1 MSRSLIASV
10 VLMSCVSCQGQA
22 GSSKV
27 AAAPPKTA
35 ITSAKVQGQ
44 TLVISGTYFAPATTV
59 TLGGAPLKIA
69 AAKPQELTVALPDS
83 QGPGNYLLGV
93 SGGTPVTTDAFTVT
107 IGAAGP
113 PGPSGPPGSSASF
126 PSGLSMLSDSPVPPK
141 GFVYTGFSVI
151 SQGGSI
157 GWSLKAPI
165 PTPRM
170 GAAVAIVKGTIY
182 VIGGVKD
189 ASLQGLTTVEAY
201 DIATDAWSAKA
212 PIPTGRGFAGVGI
225 LNGSIYVVG
234 GSTAK
239 DVYTGAFEV
248 YDPVAN
254 KWSSKAAI
262 PTPKNR
268 VTAAVVNNTMY
279 VIGDFTSFA
288 TPSAATGPAMQ
299 AYDAAGDTWAPKTS
313 LPSAR
318 ASFSVAVLGGMIYAI
333 GGSGETTLA
342 TVDAYDPAT
351 NTWVAKAPM
360 PAPRKDAATGVINGL
375 LYVAGGRSDTDLVG
389 AAVAYDP
396 MHDSWSPS
404 LVLPIPVES
413 AGAGTSEEGVLYL
426 VGGASANAKIVAGLQ
441 AFTPSGPKYYI
452 HKSQ

>member
-1 MSRSLIASV
+1 MSRTLIASIA
-10 VLMSCVSCQGQA
+10 LLSCVACQGEA
-22 GSSKV
+22 GSSKI

-35 ITSAKVQGQ
+35 ITSARIQGHS
-44 TLVISGTYFAPATTV
+44 LVISGSYFAPTTTV

-69 AAKPQELTVALPDS
+69 TSKPQELTATLPDS
-83 QGPGNYLLGV
+83 HDPGSYLLTV
-93 SGGTPVTTDAFTVT
+93 SAGTPITTDTFTVT

-141 GFVYTGFSVI
+141 GFAYTGYSVI

-170 GAAVAIVKGTIY
+170 GAAVAIVKGTLY

-189 ASLQGLTTVEAY
+189 PSLQGLTTVEAY
-201 DIATDAWSAKA
+201 DLATDAWTAKA
-212 PIPTGRGFAGVGI
+212 PMPTARGFAGVGI
-225 LNGSIYVVG
+225 LNGSLYVVG

-239 DVYTGAFEV
+239 DAYTGAFEV

-268 VTAAVVNNTMY
+268 VTAAVVNNTLY

-288 TPSAATGPAMQ
+288 APSAAAGPAMQ
-299 AYDAAGDTWAPKTS
+299 AYDAGADSWTPKTS

-318 ASFSVAVLGGMIYAI
+318 ASFSVAVLGNLIYAI
-333 GGSGETTLA
+333 GGSGEATLA

-351 NTWVAKAPM
+351 NTWVTKAPM
-360 PAPRKDAATGVINGL
+360 PAPRKDAAAGVINGL
-375 LYVAGGRSDTDLVG
+375 LYVVGGRSDTDLVG
-389 AAVAYDP
+389 AGIAYDP

-404 LVLPIPVES
+404 LALPIPVES
-413 AGAGTSEEGVLYL
+413 AGASVSEDGVLYL
-426 VGGASANAKIVAGLQ
+426 IGGATANAKIVAGLQ